1 MDERDKQK
9 EVVDTAAAGAA
20 LDEQAPVT
28 PVRSA
33 KDAIN
38 AMYAQEGGSRLSDY
52 LATSAQEIINANG
65 RDVKGA
71 KSASNLH
78 RGAIKHQVEYVQPSA
93 SGILRTAKPQKPV
106 TPSNVSSAMDPLA
119 QKNTITPPRRP
130 AKKPAPANAVP
141 IVKSSL
147 KLGPKKVPLRMA
159 PQNLQNQSRRVDGI
173 NAQKGST
180 NLEKILASRK
190 ARPRANTNTNANPN
204 PVNPQANRPVAPN
217 AAEAIQVMQAATA
230 KAMGVPGPQT
240 QPKAPR
246 PHCPR
251 PRGGLMQDIVRPSR
265 PAQPVPNPT
274 STPVTPSASSTT
286 PPQAKQGPLD
296 SIKRRFQA
304 APKGFAKTKPE
315 TQSAGYTG
323 YEDIATPT
331 PKPAVEIYGMM
342 EDEPV
347 SAKPADGLGVVE
359 DYHPQGESATQ
370 KVAEGSGGA
379 APDNN
384 KYAIKG
390 QSPFFLKS
398 VKVEK
403 RPLSDAPRGK
413 KSTAS
418 EGTLYEKPSKESL
431 SKKNTYEKK
440 SSPKKAVP
448 TKPTVIVPASRRSK
462 APLIMLMIL
471 TVILG
476 AAFGAFIYLFFFKYM
491 E

>member
-1 MDERDKQK
+1 MDEGDKQK

-38 AMYAQEGGSRLSDY
+38 AMYAQEGGARLSDY

-65 RDVKGA
+65 RAVKNA
-71 KSASNLH
+71 KSAANLH
-78 RGAIKHQVEYVQPSA
+78 RGAIKHQMEYVQPSA
-93 SGILRTAKPQKPV
+93 SGILRTAKPQKPAA
-106 TPSNVSSAMDPLA
+106 PSNVSSAMDPLA
-119 QKNTITPPRRP
+119 RKNTITPPRRP
-130 AKKPAPANAVP
+130 TKKPTPVNTVP

-147 KLGPKKVPLRMA
+147 KLGPKKTPLRMA

-173 NAQKGST
+173 NAQKGAT

-190 ARPRANTNTNANPN
+190 SHPRTNANPAN
-204 PVNPQANRPVAPN
+204 PANPQSNTSSAAPN

-230 KAMGVPGPQT
+230 NAMGVPGPQT

-265 PAQPVPNPT
+265 SAQSVPNPT
-274 STPVTPSASSTT
+274 SAPVTPVASPTAST
-286 PPQAKQGPLD
+286 QAKQGPLD

-315 TQSAGYTG
+315 TQPAGYTG

-342 EDEPV
+342 EDEPID
-347 SAKPADGLGVVE
+347 AKPADGLGVVE
-359 DYHPQGESATQ
+359 DYHPQGESVTQ

-403 RPLSDAPRGK
+403 RPLSDAPRSK

-431 SKKNTYEKK
+431 GKKNTYEKK

-462 APLIMLMIL
+462 APLIILMIL